1 MYNYIKNP
9 KNGKNININTK
20 LGKSIVNRYIYKLQK
35 GGSLNFWWLC
45 NFPIVSSFN
54 IIHNDPI
61 SFNSEIFLK
70 WLYFKIGKGY
80 MLLKTPNNIED
91 IKKEYKNFNDVIDIT
106 DSALLDDY
114 KLIISFLIDFINI
127 LEDQYA
133 ENMSKLYTDLTLYFQ
148 DNKNKKFN
156 NLLDFIAYIDKF
168 IYHTNKFKFIL
179 NDVLESIE
187 PFEISNKK
195 TIEILNKRI
204 DQMSK
209 NQDKLDSNLSLIGGT
224 KLYITTIK
232 WIENFNTDYQQI
244 YWTNSVTNQIIWSKP
259 KSVNEI
265 TYSINDPAKW
275 IEYFDSNYNRPY
287 WVHSDT
293 RQSTWTKPDSSGD
306 FFYLLNFCYN
316 YSNDIKFYIKIIFGK
331 EFPFKCPLVIITL
344 NNSDCIRLKFNWF
357 PSFDFISL
365 GNYIKLLIEKSFVY
379 DNTFIYSLLLKNNL
393 EGIET
398 KTDLIKNEELYY
410 EGCESF
416 ETQNIIKKK
425 WISNGLEFQSWS
437 KLYKEK
443 PIFIIVAHGK
453 NTVGVKYVDASR
465 RFNTD
470 SFKIPKNTQVISFN
484 RSGSQVDGSG
494 TYTAIDRV
502 WSIFLS
508 ALNPSKYENHFFQE
522 DGITRKKIYKPVTW
536 RYGIFSNC
544 QKLYRYGDIYNDG
557 IIDFDDYNNSFV
569 GKKMGIYIFNSF
581 NKFTKEFLEKT
592 SFKIGDNDP
601 AITEYVK
608 KHSDNDFIYLEYKDP
623 RMMKMFGQIIEQ
635 LGEGTYYNLA
645 CRGIQHEDSVRRKR
659 LGKLAREKSQQRL
672 NIDDYIE

>member
-20 LGKSIVNRYIYKLQK
+20 LGKSIVNKYIYKLQK

-54 IIHNDPI
+54 IIHNDPS

-70 WLYFKIGKGY
+70 WLYLKIGKGY
-80 MLLKTPNNIED
+80 TLLKTPNNIED

-114 KLIISFLIDFINI
+114 KLIINFLIDFINI
-127 LEDQYA
+127 LEDQYG
-133 ENMSKLYTDLTLYFQ
+133 ENMSKLYIDLNLYFQ

-168 IYHTNKFKFIL
+168 IYNTNKFKFNL
-179 NDVLESIE
+179 NDVLKSLEPIE
-187 PFEISNKK
+187 ITNKK
-195 TIEILNKRI
+195 TIEILNKKI

-293 RQSTWTKPDSSGD
+293 KQSTWTKPDSLGD

-316 YSNDIKFYIKIIFGK
+316 YSNDIKFYIKIIFGR

-344 NNSDCIRLKFNWF
+344 NNSDCIRVKFSWF

-393 EGIET
+393 ESIGT

-453 NTVGVKYVDASR
+453 NIVTRKIINGNR
-465 RFNTD
+465 RFNTE
-470 SFKIPKNTQVISFN
+470 SFKIPKNTQIISFN
-484 RSGSQVDGSG
+484 RSGTIIEGADTSDK
-494 TYTAIDRV
+494 I

-508 ALNPSKYENHFFQE
+508 ALEPSKYENYIFEE
-522 DGITRKKIYKPVTW
+522 DGITRKKIFKPIT
-536 RYGIFSNC
+536 RRFRILSNC

-557 IIDFDDYNNSFV
+557 VIDFRDFNNSFG

-581 NKFTKEFLEKT
+581 NKFTTEFLEKT

-601 AITEYVK
+601 VITEYVK
-608 KHSDNDFIYLEYKDP
+608 KNSDNDFIYLEYKDP

-645 CRGIQHEDSVRRKR
+645 CKEINYEDSVLDIR
-659 LGKLAREKSQQRL
+659 LAKLAREKSQQRL
-672 NIDDYIE
+672 QLDDYIE